1 MREYSDPVEDS
12 IQPRR
17 NSSGS
22 SSSDNTQL
30 DPRILLLIKV
40 RMTNGAL
47 FDPVKCSIGLVTTP
61 YINCEAFDIESVD
74 SHSIKIRADH
84 VSVCCM
90 CITEYR
96 AFLDMYC
103 ISRYGFI

>member
-1 MREYSDPVEDS
+1 MSHECHQTFEDQRNEASEGQEISVREYSDPVEDS

-40 RMTNGAL
+40 RITNGAL
-47 FDPVKCSIGLVTTP
+47 FDSVKLLEVWR
-61 YINCEAFDIESVD
+61 
-74 SHSIKIRADH
+74 H
-84 VSVCCM
+84 
-90 CITEYR
+90 
-96 AFLDMYC
+96 
-103 ISRYGFI
+103 FIA